1 MICPDELGSPAVA
14 RGDAAPQTGAAR
26 RTRGPHPLPE
36 FLRLATEACGGDR
49 AHIARVL
56 AGVRRYQAH
65 PAVRALPEPPVVAR
79 AGAARLL
86 DYDGDGPPV
95 VFVPSLVNP
104 PTVLDLAEGRS
115 LLRWLSGQ
123 GVRPLLIDWG
133 SVPHGGDLA
142 AHVDEVVAPLVA
154 AVGEPA
160 ALAGYCLGGTLALR
174 AAATLPVTALALI
187 ATPWDFAGY
196 TAERRAG
203 VASAWA
209 MLKPMAEELGA
220 VPMDLL
226 QPLFW
231 AMDPAGTVAKFTN
244 LAHMNDEDV
253 AAFAALEDWANDGPP
268 LGLAAATHCF
278 ENLFDAN
285 DSGKGRFGVDPASLT
300 MPVLN
305 IVSTRDRIVP
315 AAAAPDVGTRL
326 DLDLG
331 HVGMIVGGR
340 AKVALWEPLARFL
353 SQPHKIK

>member
-1 MICPDELGSPAVA
+1 
-14 RGDAAPQTGAAR
+14 
-26 RTRGPHPLPE
+26 LPE
-36 FLRLATEACGGDR
+36 FLRLVTEVCGGDR
-49 AHIARVL
+49 ARMAAVL
-56 AGVRRYQAH
+56 EGVRRYQTH
-65 PAVRALPEPPVVAR
+65 PYGRALPEPPVLAR
-79 AGAARLL
+79 AGPARLL
-86 DYDGDGPPV
+86 DYGGDGPAT

-133 SVPHGGDLA
+133 AVPHGGDLA

-154 AVGEPA
+154 AVGEPV

-174 AAATLPVTALALI
+174 AAARLPVTALALI

-196 TAERRAG
+196 PEERRAAI
-203 VASAWA
+203 ASAWA
-209 MLKPMAEELGA
+209 GLRPMAEALGA

-231 AMDPAGTVAKFTN
+231 AMDPAGTIAKYTN
-244 LAHMNDEDV
+244 LTHMSDGDV
-253 AAFAALEDWANDGPP
+253 ATFAALEDWANDGPP
-268 LGLAAATHCF
+268 LGLSAATYCF
-278 ENLFDAN
+278 ERLFGAN
-285 DSGKGRFGVDPASLT
+285 DSGEGRFGVDPAALAV
-300 MPVLN
+300 PVLN

-315 AAAAPDVGTRL
+315 AAAAPAFGTRL
-326 DLDLG
+326 GLDLG

-340 AKVALWEPLARFL
+340 ARAELWEPLARFL